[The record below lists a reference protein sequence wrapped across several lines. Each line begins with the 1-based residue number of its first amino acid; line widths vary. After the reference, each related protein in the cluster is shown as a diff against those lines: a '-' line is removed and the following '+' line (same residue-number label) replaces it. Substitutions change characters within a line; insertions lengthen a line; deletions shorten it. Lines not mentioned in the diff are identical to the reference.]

1 MSDNTLRPI
10 WTPADYE
17 ETLADAAKH
26 RAIPGA
32 YEAQAALYAEAERV
46 GRHRKPHV
54 ITGEI
59 EFGTK
64 AHEMLLAGRAPALAE
79 GTRILWKPFFDEAA
93 VEGVIADVIEF
104 DPEFPTMGRLYIVGW
119 TERGKLGRTKITEDR
134 VLATLTEDVA
144 EHQGVKRA
152 TWFPMHTAEPQSAA
166 DVGLVVEP
174 PADGV
179 SYHATI
185 DEGRPLPFR
194 RNPKAE
200 CPSCWAPAGDLCD
213 PFCLSRMTPDEQ
225 IAHRNAVI
233 ETTIAELDAGDMHP
247 DVPPWADGR
256 HMMEKVAEYSAIDCT
271 IAGRH
276 RVKADPFRRVSRL
289 RAVLIVAV
297 LVLVMALAA
306 LWASSR
312 AHAETFDVCPSGLSG
327 VATPD
332 TSCAFAD
339 SVRAAFYWQPSWTVI
354 ARSPVTGKFYTMQ
367 CGRTDTTGT
376 GWYDSKRCFGV
387 NDAGAV
393 LVVYVA

>member
-1 MSDNTLRPI
+1 MSSTVRSLRVLAGDTLRPI

-32 YEAQAALYAEAERV
+32 YAEQAALYAEAAEHA
-46 GRHRKPHV
+46 GRHRAP
-54 ITGEI
+54 EPAP
-59 EFGTK
+59 EFGTT
-64 AHEMLLAGRAPALAE
+64 AHEALLALGRPPALAE
-79 GTRILWKPFFDEAA
+79 GTRVLWKPHFDEAA
-93 VEGVIADVIEF
+93 VEGVVADVIEF
-104 DPEFPTMGRLYIVGW
+104 DPEFPTMGRLYVLGW
-119 TERGKLGRTKITEDR
+119 VDHAGRLGRTKITADR
-134 VLATLTEDVA
+134 VLA
-144 EHQGVKRA
+144 
-152 TWFPMHTAEPQSAA
+152 
-166 DVGLVVEP
+166 VVE
-174 PADGV
+174 DQ
-179 SYHATI
+179 
-185 DEGRPLPFR
+185 DDDDRPLPFR
-194 RNPKAE
+194 RNPNAE
-200 CPSCWAPAGDLCD
+200 CPSCWAFPGEACG
-213 PFCLSRMTPDEQ
+213 PFCLSRMTPAEQ
-225 IAHRNAVI
+225 IAHRDHVI
-233 ETTIAELDAGDMHP
+233 AGTIAELDRIERLPDMPAGAMSP

-256 HMMEKVAEYSAIDCT
+256 HDRDDDPFAVTSCT

-276 RVKADPFRRVSRL
+276 RVRADPFRRVRRL

-312 AHAETFDVCPSGLSG
+312 AGAETFDVCPSGLSG

-367 CGRTDTTGT
+367 CSRTDTTGT

>member
-1 MSDNTLRPI
+1 MSDNNLRPI

-17 ETLADAAKH
+17 ETLAEAAKH

-54 ITGEI
+54 ITADV

-64 AHEMLLAGRAPALAE
+64 AHEMLLGIPRSKQEAE
-79 GTRILWKPFFDEAA
+79 GAA
-93 VEGVIADVIEF
+93 LIPVPV
-104 DPEFPTMGRLYIVGW
+104 
-119 TERGKLGRTKITEDR
+119 
-134 VLATLTEDVA
+134 
-144 EHQGVKRA
+144 
-152 TWFPMHTAEPQSAA
+152 
-166 DVGLVVEP
+166 
-174 PADGV
+174 
-179 SYHATI
+179 
-185 DEGRPLPFR
+185 DEGRPLPYR
-194 RNPKAE
+194 RNPDAE

-256 HMMEKVAEYSAIDCT
+256 HMLEKVAEYSAIDCT

-276 RVKADPFRRVSRL
+276 RVRADPFRRVRRL
-289 RAVLIVAV
+289 RAVIAVAV
-297 LVLVMALAA
+297 LVLVLALAA
-306 LWASSR
+306 LWASSD
-312 AHAETFDVCPSGLSG
+312 AKAETFDVCPSGLSG

-354 ARSPVTGKFYTMQ
+354 ATSPVTGKFYTMQ